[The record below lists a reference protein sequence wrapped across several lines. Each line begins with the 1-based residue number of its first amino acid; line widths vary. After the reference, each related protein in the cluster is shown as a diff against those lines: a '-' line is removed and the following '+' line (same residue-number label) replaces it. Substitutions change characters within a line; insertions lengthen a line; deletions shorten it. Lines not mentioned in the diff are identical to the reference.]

1 MHKNNK
7 HTDNYNF
14 DQLVTEYP
22 KLEPYIFTNAT
33 NKKTIDFANPKAVK
47 ALNAALL
54 KKHYNINYWEFPD
67 HFLCPPI
74 PGRVDYI
81 HHIADMLER
90 SKINE
95 NVTVMDIGTGAN
107 CIYPLLGSSEYGWD
121 FIGVDSN
128 EEALTIAQNIINQN
142 NLQEKITLRQQNDTT
157 HVLEGVLTQLDKV
170 TVTMCNP
177 PFFKNEAD
185 ALAATKRKLKGL
197 GQPTDEMV
205 RNFAGQ
211 AHELWYKGGEKAFL
225 HTYLYE
231 SSLKQTDS
239 FWYTSLVS
247 NKDNVKTMN
256 QSLKKLGATAV
267 LTLGMNIG
275 NKKSRIVAW
284 TFLDK
289 KQQQD
294 WNNK

>member
-1 MHKNNK
+1 MHKKNK

-14 DQLVTEYP
+14 DQLVIVYP
-22 KLEPYIFTNAT
+22 NLQPYIFTNAT

-47 ALNAALL
+47 ALNTALL
-54 KKHYNINYWEFPD
+54 KEHYNINYWEFPD

-81 HHIADMLER
+81 HHIADLLER

-95 NVTVMDIGTGAN
+95 NVIVMDIGTGAN
-107 CIYPLLGSSEYGWD
+107 CIYPLLGTSEYGWN

-128 EEALTIAQNIINQN
+128 KEALAIAQNIINQN
-142 NLQEKITLRQQNDTT
+142 NLQEKITLRHQNDTS
-157 HVLEGVLTQLDKV
+157 HVLEGVLTKKDKV

-231 SSLKQTDS
+231 SSLKKTDS

-247 NKDNVKTMN
+247 NKDNVKTIN

-267 LTLGMNIG
+267 LTIGMNIG

-284 TFLDK
+284 TFLNK
-289 KQQQD
+289 EEQQD

>member
-1 MHKNNK
+1 MHKKNK
-7 HTDNYNF
+7 HTDDYNF
-14 DQLVTEYP
+14 DQLATVYP
-22 KLEPYIFTNAT
+22 NIVPFIYTNAN

-54 KKHYNINYWEFPD
+54 KSHYDIDFWEFPD

-81 HHIADMLER
+81 HHISDLLER
-90 SKINE
+90 SKLTNNI
-95 NVTVMDIGTGAN
+95 TVMDIGSGAN
-107 CIYPLLGSSEYGWD
+107 CIYPLLGTAVYDWD
-121 FIGVDSN
+121 FIAVESN
-128 EEALTIAQNIINQN
+128 DDALKHAQHIIDKN
-142 NLQEKITLRQQNDTT
+142 NLKDKIKLKKQDDVA
-157 HVLEGVLTQLDKV
+157 HVLNGVLNKTDQV

-177 PFFKNEAD
+177 PFFKNEED
-185 ALAATKRKLKGL
+185 ALKATTSKLKGL
-197 GQPTDEMV
+197 GKPTDQMI

-225 HTYLYE
+225 HNYLYE
-231 SSLKQTDS
+231 SSLLKTQS

-247 NKDNVKTMN
+247 NKDNVKTIH

-267 LTLGMNIG
+267 LTIGMNIG

-284 TFLDK
+284 TFLDEE
-289 KQQQD
+289 QQQN
-294 WNNK
+294 WNIK